1 MWLKTTTVV
10 GLFIGTVLFL
20 YLIIHQGVDDL
31 MAMLMAAGWGLMAV
45 TAFHLLPLV
54 AEAVAWRKLIRQEHR
69 PTLAQ
74 AIHLRWIC
82 ESVNGLL
89 PGAYLGGELVRI
101 RLAMRYGMPGIV
113 AGMSTTLDAILGA
126 MVQGVFSLVGIA
138 ALVQLKALPAGQLGL
153 AVGLIATLFLLGL
166 WAWIERS
173 QTFPVLME
181 RLVAAALKRG
191 WKRIGRTSKLIKI
204 ELLSL
209 LSRRGRL
216 VSAGAW
222 RIAGWMLAVGEVWL
236 ALRFL
241 GHPVSLTD
249 AFMLEIVTQAARV
262 LAFAVPAGLGIQE
275 ASLMLLSGTAGL
287 NPSVALALSLVKRI
301 RDMLLGIPGLV
312 AWQAFEGRQLWRRHL
327 DRKAASLTID
337 PCSSSTD

>member
-1 MWLKTTTVV
+1 MKTTTVV
-10 GLFIGTVLFL
+10 GLLIGTVLFL
-20 YLIIHQGVDDL
+20 YLIIQQGIDNL
-31 MAMLMAAGWGLMAV
+31 MVMLMTAGWGLMAV

-173 QTFPVLME
+173 QTFPVFME
-181 RLVAAALKRG
+181 RLSAAALKRG

-222 RIAGWMLAVGEVWL
+222 RIAG
-236 ALRFL
+236 
-241 GHPVSLTD
+241 
-249 AFMLEIVTQAARV
+249 
-262 LAFAVPAGLGIQE
+262 
-275 ASLMLLSGTAGL
+275 
-287 NPSVALALSLVKRI
+287 
-301 RDMLLGIPGLV
+301 
-312 AWQAFEGRQLWRRHL
+312 
-327 DRKAASLTID
+327 
-337 PCSSSTD
+337 